1 MGYEAWAE
9 EIFLAPSLWRERPRN
24 GARVLWP
31 MRKAG
36 PVMGESVTR
45 LLFFRKRLSP
55 RPFAYSRLNPKATRA
70 SG

>member
-9 EIFLAPSLWRERPRN
+9 EFFLALSLWREWPRN
-24 GARVLWP
+24 AAHVVWP

-36 PVMGESVTR
+36 LVMGESVTR

-55 RPFAYSRLNPKATRA
+55 PPFAFSRLNPKATR
-70 SG
+70 G